1 MKRNFIA
8 LCALLLAACGSQ
20 EPKITL
26 FSNEAFQT
34 EADGKPVGIYTLRAG
49 DVTMQVTN
57 YGARVVSLW
66 TPDRAGDYE
75 DIVLG
80 YETIDRYINND
91 GERFLGAVVGPYA
104 NRIAKGSFTLDGTE
118 YNLPINNNGQTLHG
132 GIDGLDRVV
141 WDVVSASEDQ
151 LVMKYLHADGQE
163 GFPGNLQIEM
173 TYSLTPENEFRID
186 YSATT
191 DKPTVV
197 NLSHH
202 PFFNLKGEGNGTI
215 LDHVMTINASHTTPV
230 DSVLI
235 PTGEIADV
243 TGTPFDFRQPH
254 AIGERIG
261 ADNEQLRNG
270 AGYDHNWVLDRKTA
284 AGSHGL
290 GTRFGPHDRGADRP
304 ARHAVLQRQLLRRQS
319 ERQIRQTAALPRI
332 AGARNAEVSRQPQP
346 RQLPLD
352 RTASGRRIHAG
363 LHLPLRGEIMP
374 APVETHERRRRG
386 SPLAAAFSVGPGT
399 PDCLRASV
407 RRRGPAPEIRPTGS

>member
-8 LCALLLAACGSQ
+8 LCTLLLAACGSQ
-20 EPKITL
+20 EPKIAL

-191 DKPTVV
+191 EQSRPVV

-270 AGYDHNWVLDRKTA
+270 AGYDHNWVLRPQDRGRHRT
-284 AGSHGL
+284 GGHGL

-363 LHLPLRGEIMP
+363 LHLPLR
-374 APVETHERRRRG
+374 VK
-386 SPLAAAFSVGPGT
+386 
-399 PDCLRASV
+399 
-407 RRRGPAPEIRPTGS
+407 

>member
-8 LCALLLAACGSQ
+8 LCTLLLAACGSQ
-20 EPKITL
+20 EPKIAL

-254 AIGERIG
+254 AIGE
-261 ADNEQLRNG
+261 
-270 AGYDHNWVLDRKTA
+270 
-284 AGSHGL
+284 
-290 GTRFGPHDRGADRP
+290 
-304 ARHAVLQRQLLRRQS
+304 HAVLQRQLLRRQS

-363 LHLPLRGEIMP
+363 LHLPLRGEITP

-386 SPLAAAFSVGPGT
+386 SSLAAAFSVGPET